1 MKILVTGAKGQ
12 LGTELMQVIAARG
25 DDGVGIDIDSVDITQ
40 REIVHDVFAEIRPD
54 AVINCAA
61 WTAVDACEDD
71 PDKALTANGV
81 AVRWVAEACDA
92 IDAHLVHVSTD
103 YVFDGTKPTPYVETD
118 IPNPQSVYG
127 TTKLAGEAEAL
138 SIGTMAA
145 VVRTSWVCGFHGN
158 NMVKTVHKLA
168 QERDSLSFVSDQIG
182 HPTFTSDLAP
192 LLHTVATDRLAGI
205 FHGTNQGAVSWYEFV
220 REIVRLMGRDPS
232 MVHSI
237 TTAELQP
244 PRPAKRP
251 ANSVL
256 DNKALR
262 DLGYAPT
269 RDFREP
275 LAELLARLRH

>member
-25 DDGVGIDIDSVDITQ
+25 DDGVGIDIDTVDITQ
-40 REIVHDVFAEIRPD
+40 REIVHDVFAQIRPD

-118 IPNPQSVYG
+118 VPNPQSVYG

-138 SIGTMAA
+138 AIGTRAA

-192 LLHTVATDRLAGI
+192 LLHTAATDRLAGI

-232 MVHSI
+232 MVHAI

-256 DNKALR
+256 ENKALR

-275 LAELLARLRH
+275 LAELLARLG

>member
-25 DDGVGIDIDSVDITQ
+25 DDGVGIDIDTVDITQ
-40 REIVHDVFAEIRPD
+40 REIVHDVFAQIRPD

-118 IPNPQSVYG
+118 VPNPQSVYG

-138 SIGTMAA
+138 AIGTRAA

-192 LLHTVATDRLAGI
+192 LLLTAATDRLAGI

-232 MVHSI
+232 MVHAI

-275 LAELLARLRH
+275 LAELLARLG

>member
-25 DDGVGIDIDSVDITQ
+25 DDGVGIDIDTADITQ
-40 REIVHDVFAEIRPD
+40 REIVHDVFAQIRPD

-118 IPNPQSVYG
+118 VPNPQSVYG

-138 SIGTMAA
+138 AIGTRAA

-192 LLHTVATDRLAGI
+192 LLHTAATDRLAGI

-232 MVHSI
+232 MVHAI

-275 LAELLARLRH
+275 LAELLARLG

>member
-1 MKILVTGAKGQ
+1 
-12 LGTELMQVIAARG
+12 
-25 DDGVGIDIDSVDITQ
+25 
-40 REIVHDVFAEIRPD
+40 
-54 AVINCAA
+54 
-61 WTAVDACEDD
+61 
-71 PDKALTANGV
+71 
-81 AVRWVAEACDA
+81 VRWVAEACDA

-118 IPNPQSVYG
+118 VPNPQSVYG

-138 SIGTMAA
+138 AIGTRAA

-192 LLHTVATDRLAGI
+192 LLHIAATDRLAGI

-232 MVHSI
+232 MVHAI

-275 LAELLARLRH
+275 LAELLARLG

>member
-1 MKILVTGAKGQ
+1 MKILVTGANGQ
-12 LGTELMQVIAARG
+12 LGQDLMRVIVAAG
-25 DDGVGIDIDSVDITQ
+25 DEAVGIDIDTVDITS
-40 REIVHDVFAEIRPD
+40 REAVHEALATIYPD

-61 WTAVDACEDD
+61 FTAVDACEDN
-71 PDKALTANGV
+71 AETAMLVNGT
-81 AVRWVAEACDA
+81 AVRWVTEASDA
-92 IDAHLVHVSTD
+92 VGAHLVHISTD
-103 YVFDGTKPTPYVETD
+103 YVFDGTKIGPYVETD
-118 IPNPQSVYG
+118 TPNPQSVYG
-127 TTKLAGEAEAL
+127 STKLAGELEAL
-138 SIGTMAA
+138 ANGSGVA
-145 VVRTSWVCGFHGN
+145 VVRTSWVCGFYGN

-168 QERDSLSFVSDQIG
+168 QERDSLSFVNDQIG

-192 LLHTVATDRLAGI
+192 LLHRLAVDRRDGL

-220 REIVRLMGRDPS
+220 QEIVRLMGKDPG
-232 MVHSI
+232 MVHPI

-262 DLGYAPT
+262 DAGYAPT

-275 LAELLARLRH
+275 LAELLRLL

>member
-1 MKILVTGAKGQ
+1 
-12 LGTELMQVIAARG
+12 
-25 DDGVGIDIDSVDITQ
+25 
-40 REIVHDVFAEIRPD
+40 
-54 AVINCAA
+54 
-61 WTAVDACEDD
+61 
-71 PDKALTANGV
+71 
-81 AVRWVAEACDA
+81 
-92 IDAHLVHVSTD
+92 VHVSTD
-103 YVFDGTKPTPYVETD
+103 YVFDGTKLGPYVETD
-118 IPNPQSVYG
+118 TPNPQSVYG
-127 TTKLAGEAEAL
+127 STKLAGEHEAL
-138 SIGTMAA
+138 ANGSGVA
-145 VVRTSWVCGFHGN
+145 VVRTSWVCGFYGN

-192 LLHTVATDRLAGI
+192 LLHRLAVDRRDGI

-220 REIVRLMGRDPS
+220 QEIVRLMGKDPG
-232 MVHSI
+232 MVHPI

-262 DLGYAPT
+262 DAGYAPT

-275 LAELLARLRH
+275 LAELLRLL

>member
-25 DDGVGIDIDSVDITQ
+25 DDGVGIDIDTVDITQ
-40 REIVHDVFAEIRPD
+40 REIVHDVFAQIRPD

-118 IPNPQSVYG
+118 VPNPQSVYG

-138 SIGTMAA
+138 AIGTRAA

-192 LLHTVATDRLAGI
+192 LLHTAATDRLAGI

-232 MVHSI
+232 MVHAI

-275 LAELLARLRH
+275 LAELLARLG

>member
-12 LGTELMQVIAARG
+12 LGTELMQVISARG
-25 DDGVGIDIDSVDITQ
+25 DEGVGIDIDSVDITQ
-40 REIVHDVFAEIRPD
+40 REIVHEVFAEIRPD

-71 PDKALTANGV
+71 PDKALIANGV

-118 IPNPQSVYG
+118 VPNPQSVYG
-127 TTKLAGEAEAL
+127 TTKLAGEVEAL
-138 SIGTMAA
+138 AIGTRAA

-192 LLHTVATDRLAGI
+192 LLHTAATDRLAGI

-232 MVHSI
+232 MVRAI

-275 LAELLARLRH
+275 LAELLARLG

>member
-192 LLHTVATDRLAGI
+192 LLHKVATDRLAGI

-232 MVHSI
+232 MVHAI

>member
-12 LGTELMQVIAARG
+12 LGTELMHVISARG
-25 DDGVGIDIDSVDITQ
+25 DEGVGIDIDSVDITR
-40 REIVHDVFAEIRPD
+40 REIVHEVFAEIRPD

-103 YVFDGTKPTPYVETD
+103 YVFDGMKPTPYVETD

-138 SIGTMAA
+138 AIGTHAA

-192 LLHTVATDRLAGI
+192 LLHAAATDRLAGI

-232 MVHSI
+232 MVHAI

-275 LAELLARLRH
+275 LAELLARLG

>member
-12 LGTELMQVIAARG
+12 LGTELMQVIAVRG
-25 DDGVGIDIDSVDITQ
+25 DDGVGIDIDTVDITQ
-40 REIVHDVFAEIRPD
+40 REIVHEVFAEIRPD

-251 ANSVL
+251 ANSV
-256 DNKALR
+256 
-262 DLGYAPT
+262 PT
-269 RDFREP
+269 ERRRTCAQSRC
-275 LAELLARLRH
+275 LS

>member
-12 LGTELMQVIAARG
+12 LGTELMQVIAVRG
-25 DDGVGIDIDSVDITQ
+25 DDGVGIDIDTVDITQ

>member
-25 DDGVGIDIDSVDITQ
+25 DDGVGIDIDTVDITQ
-40 REIVHDVFAEIRPD
+40 REIVHDVFAQIRPD

-118 IPNPQSVYG
+118 VPNPQSVYG

-138 SIGTMAA
+138 AIGTRAA

-192 LLHTVATDRLAGI
+192 LLLTAATDRLAGI

-232 MVHSI
+232 MVHAI
-237 TTAELQP
+237 ITAELQP

-275 LAELLARLRH
+275 LAELLARLG

>member
-1 MKILVTGAKGQ
+1 VRILVTGARGQ
-12 LGTELMQVIAARG
+12 LGTELMRVIAERG
-25 DDGVGIDIDSVDITQ
+25 DEGIGVDIDSVDITR
-40 REIVHDVFAEIRPD
+40 REIVHEVFAEVRPD

-92 IDAHLVHVSTD
+92 VDAHLVHVSTD
-103 YVFDGTKPTPYVETD
+103 YVFDGTKNSPYVETD
-118 IPNPQSVYG
+118 VPNPQSVYG

-138 SIGTMAA
+138 AIGTRAA

-220 REIVRLMGRDPS
+220 REIVRLMGRDPA
-232 MVHSI
+232 MVHGI

-244 PRPAKRP
+244 PRPATRP

-256 DNKALR
+256 DNKAWR
-262 DLGYAPT
+262 DVGYAPS
-269 RDFREP
+269 RHFSEP
-275 LAELLARLRH
+275 LAELLALL

>member
-1 MKILVTGAKGQ
+1 MKILVTGARGQ
-12 LGTELMQVIAARG
+12 LGTELMQVISARG
-25 DDGVGIDIDSVDITQ
+25 DEGVGIDIDSVDITQ
-40 REIVHDVFAEIRPD
+40 REIVHEVFAEIRPD

-118 IPNPQSVYG
+118 VPNPQSVYG

-138 SIGTMAA
+138 AIGTRAA

-192 LLHTVATDRLAGI
+192 LLHTAATDRLAGI

-232 MVHSI
+232 MVHAI

-275 LAELLARLRH
+275 LAELLARLG

>member
-25 DDGVGIDIDSVDITQ
+25 DDGVGIDIDTIDITQ
-40 REIVHDVFAEIRPD
+40 REIVHDVFAQIRPD

-118 IPNPQSVYG
+118 VPNPQSVYG

-138 SIGTMAA
+138 AIGTRAA

-192 LLHTVATDRLAGI
+192 LLHTAATDRLAGI

-232 MVHSI
+232 MVHAI

-275 LAELLARLRH
+275 LAELLARLG

>member
-25 DDGVGIDIDSVDITQ
+25 DDGVGIDIDTVDITQ
-40 REIVHDVFAEIRPD
+40 REIVHDVFAQIRPD

-118 IPNPQSVYG
+118 VPNPQSVYG

-138 SIGTMAA
+138 AIGTRAA

-192 LLHTVATDRLAGI
+192 LLHTAATDRLAGI

-232 MVHSI
+232 MVHAI

-275 LAELLARLRH
+275 LAELLALLG

>member
-12 LGTELMQVIAARG
+12 LGTELMQVISARG
-25 DDGVGIDIDSVDITQ
+25 DEGVGIDIDSVDITQ
-40 REIVHDVFAEIRPD
+40 REIVHEVFAAIRPD
-54 AVINCAA
+54 SVINCAA

-103 YVFDGTKPTPYVETD
+103 YGFDGTKPTPYVETD
-118 IPNPQSVYG
+118 VPNPQSVYG
-127 TTKLAGEAEAL
+127 TTKLAGEVEAL
-138 SIGTMAA
+138 AIGTRAA

-168 QERDSLSFVSDQIG
+168 QERDSLAFVSDQIG

-192 LLHTVATDRLAGI
+192 LLHTAATDRLAGI

-220 REIVRLMGRDPS
+220 R
-232 MVHSI
+232 
-237 TTAELQP
+237 
-244 PRPAKRP
+244 
-251 ANSVL
+251 
-256 DNKALR
+256 
-262 DLGYAPT
+262 
-269 RDFREP
+269 
-275 LAELLARLRH
+275 

>member
-25 DDGVGIDIDSVDITQ
+25 DEGVGIDIDTVDITQ
-40 REIVHDVFAEIRPD
+40 REIVHEVFAEIRPD

-118 IPNPQSVYG
+118 VPNPQSVYG

-138 SIGTMAA
+138 AIGTRAA

-192 LLHTVATDRLAGI
+192 LLHTAATDRLAGI
-205 FHGTNQGAVSWYEFV
+205 FHGTNQGAVSWFEFV

-232 MVHSI
+232 MVHAI

-251 ANSVL
+251 VNSVL

-275 LAELLARLRH
+275 LAELLARLG

>member
-12 LGTELMQVIAARG
+12 LGTELLQVIAARG
-25 DDGVGIDIDSVDITQ
+25 DDGVGIDIDTVDITQ
-40 REIVHDVFAEIRPD
+40 REIVHDVFAQIRPD

-118 IPNPQSVYG
+118 VPNPQSVYG

-138 SIGTMAA
+138 AIGTRAA

-192 LLHTVATDRLAGI
+192 LLHTAATDRLAGI

-232 MVHSI
+232 MVHAI

-275 LAELLARLRH
+275 LAELLARLG

>member
-25 DDGVGIDIDSVDITQ
+25 DEGVGIDIDTVDITQ
-40 REIVHDVFAEIRPD
+40 REIVHEVFARIRPD

-118 IPNPQSVYG
+118 VPNPQSVYG

-138 SIGTMAA
+138 AIGTRAA
-145 VVRTSWVCGFHGN
+145 VVRTSWVCGLHGN

-192 LLHTVATDRLAGI
+192 LLHTAASDRLAGI
-205 FHGTNQGAVSWYEFV
+205 FHGTNQGAVSWFEFV

-275 LAELLARLRH
+275 LAELLARLG

>member
-12 LGTELMQVIAARG
+12 LGTELMQVISARG
-25 DDGVGIDIDSVDITQ
+25 DEGVGIDIDSVDITR
-40 REIVHDVFAEIRPD
+40 REIVHEVFAEIRPD

-118 IPNPQSVYG
+118 VPNPQSVYG

-138 SIGTMAA
+138 AIGTRAA

-192 LLHTVATDRLAGI
+192 LLHTAATDRLAGI

-232 MVHSI
+232 MVHAI

-275 LAELLARLRH
+275 LAELLARLG

>member
-1 MKILVTGAKGQ
+1 MKILVTGANGQ
-12 LGTELMQVIAARG
+12 LGQDLMRVIVAAG
-25 DDGVGIDIDSVDITQ
+25 DEAVGIDIDTVDITS
-40 REIVHDVFAEIRPD
+40 REAVHEALVTIHPD

-61 WTAVDACEDD
+61 FTAVDACEDN
-71 PDKALTANGV
+71 AETAMLVNGT
-81 AVRWVAEACDA
+81 AVRWVTEASDA
-92 IDAHLVHVSTD
+92 VGAHLVHVSTD
-103 YVFDGTKPTPYVETD
+103 YVFDGTKIGPYVETD
-118 IPNPQSVYG
+118 TPNPQSVYG
-127 TTKLAGEAEAL
+127 STKLAGELEAL
-138 SIGTMAA
+138 ANGSGVA
-145 VVRTSWVCGFHGN
+145 VVRTSWVCGFYGN

-168 QERDSLSFVSDQIG
+168 QERDSLSFVNDQIG

-192 LLHTVATDRLAGI
+192 LLHRLAVDRRDGL

-220 REIVRLMGRDPS
+220 QEIVRLMGKDPG
-232 MVHSI
+232 MVHPI

-262 DLGYAPT
+262 DAGYAPT

-275 LAELLARLRH
+275 LAELLRLL

>member
-12 LGTELMQVIAARG
+12 LGTELMQVITARG
-25 DDGVGIDIDSVDITQ
+25 DDGVGIDIDTVDITQ
-40 REIVHDVFAEIRPD
+40 REIVHDVFAQIRPD

-118 IPNPQSVYG
+118 VPNPQSVYG

-138 SIGTMAA
+138 AIGTRAA

-192 LLHTVATDRLAGI
+192 LLHTAATDRLAGI

-232 MVHSI
+232 MVHAI

-275 LAELLARLRH
+275 LAELLARLG

>member
-25 DDGVGIDIDSVDITQ
+25 DDGVGIDIDTVDITQ
-40 REIVHDVFAEIRPD
+40 REIVHDVFAQIRPD

-118 IPNPQSVYG
+118 VPNPQSVYG

-138 SIGTMAA
+138 AIGTRAA

-158 NMVKTVHKLA
+158 NMVKSVHKLA

-192 LLHTVATDRLAGI
+192 LLHTAATDRLAGI

-232 MVHSI
+232 MVHAI

-256 DNKALR
+256 ENKALR

-275 LAELLARLRH
+275 LAELLARLG

>member
-1 MKILVTGAKGQ
+1 
-12 LGTELMQVIAARG
+12 MQVIAARG
-25 DDGVGIDIDSVDITQ
+25 DDGVGIDIDTVDITQ
-40 REIVHDVFAEIRPD
+40 REIVHDVFAQIRPD

-118 IPNPQSVYG
+118 VPNPQSVYG

-138 SIGTMAA
+138 AIGTRAA

-192 LLHTVATDRLAGI
+192 LLHTAATDRLAGI

-232 MVHSI
+232 MVHAI

-275 LAELLARLRH
+275 LAELLARLG

>member
-1 MKILVTGAKGQ
+1 
-12 LGTELMQVIAARG
+12 
-25 DDGVGIDIDSVDITQ
+25 
-40 REIVHDVFAEIRPD
+40 
-54 AVINCAA
+54 
-61 WTAVDACEDD
+61 
-71 PDKALTANGV
+71 
-81 AVRWVAEACDA
+81 VRWVAEACDA

-118 IPNPQSVYG
+118 VPNPQSVYG

-138 SIGTMAA
+138 AIGTRAA

-192 LLHTVATDRLAGI
+192 LLHTAATDRLAGI
-205 FHGTNQGAVSWYEFV
+205 FHGTNQGAVSWFEFV

-232 MVHSI
+232 MVHPI

-275 LAELLARLRH
+275 LAELLARLG

>member
-40 REIVHDVFAEIRPD
+40 REIVHDVFAQIRPD

-118 IPNPQSVYG
+118 VPNPQSVYG

-138 SIGTMAA
+138 AIGTRAA

-192 LLHTVATDRLAGI
+192 LLHTAATDRLAGI

-232 MVHSI
+232 MVHAI

-275 LAELLARLRH
+275 LAELLARLG

>member
-25 DDGVGIDIDSVDITQ
+25 DDGVGIDIDTVDITQ
-40 REIVHDVFAEIRPD
+40 REIVHDVFAQIRPD

-118 IPNPQSVYG
+118 VPNPQSVYG

-138 SIGTMAA
+138 AIGTRAA

-192 LLHTVATDRLAGI
+192 LLHTAATDRLAGI

-220 REIVRLMGRDPS
+220 REIVRLMGRDRS
-232 MVHSI
+232 MVHAI

-275 LAELLARLRH
+275 LAELLARLG

>member
-1 MKILVTGAKGQ
+1 MKILVTGANGQ
-12 LGTELMQVIAARG
+12 LGQDLMRVIVAAG
-25 DDGVGIDIDSVDITQ
+25 DEAVGIDIDTVDITS
-40 REIVHDVFAEIRPD
+40 REAVHEALASIYPD

-61 WTAVDACEDD
+61 FTAVDACEDN
-71 PDKALTANGV
+71 AETAMLVNGT
-81 AVRWVAEACDA
+81 AVRWVTEASDA
-92 IDAHLVHVSTD
+92 VGAHLVHISTD
-103 YVFDGTKPTPYVETD
+103 YVFDGTKIGPYVESDT
-118 IPNPQSVYG
+118 PNPQSVYG
-127 TTKLAGEAEAL
+127 STKLAGELEAL
-138 SIGTMAA
+138 ANGSGVA
-145 VVRTSWVCGFHGN
+145 VVRTSWVCGFYGN

-192 LLHTVATDRLAGI
+192 LLHRLAVDRRDGI

-220 REIVRLMGRDPS
+220 QEIVRLMGKDPG
-232 MVHSI
+232 MVHPI
-237 TTAELQP
+237 TTAELLP

-262 DLGYAPT
+262 DAGYAPT

-275 LAELLARLRH
+275 LAELLRLL

>member
-25 DDGVGIDIDSVDITQ
+25 DDGVGIDIDTVDITQ
-40 REIVHDVFAEIRPD
+40 REIVHDVFAQIRPD

-118 IPNPQSVYG
+118 VPNPQSVYG

-138 SIGTMAA
+138 AIGTRAA

-192 LLHTVATDRLAGI
+192 LLHTAATDRLAGI

-232 MVHSI
+232 MVNAI

-275 LAELLARLRH
+275 LAELLARLG

>member
-25 DDGVGIDIDSVDITQ
+25 DDGVGIDIDTVDITQ
-40 REIVHDVFAEIRPD
+40 REIVHDVFAQIRPD

-61 WTAVDACEDD
+61 WTAVDACEGD

-118 IPNPQSVYG
+118 VPNPQSVYG

-138 SIGTMAA
+138 AIGTRAA

-192 LLHTVATDRLAGI
+192 LLHTAATDRLAGI

-232 MVHSI
+232 MVHAI

-275 LAELLARLRH
+275 LAELLARLG